1 MMRINHVHVV
11 GNFYWV
17 LILVRFDNLRKIKSK
32 LIFQFQDITEIAKAQ
47 VAVLTKIVDLK
58 Q

>member
-1 MMRINHVHVV
+1 MNT
-11 GNFYWV
+11 FKFS
-17 LILVRFDNLRKIKSK
+17 LAFCFK
-32 LIFQFQDITEIAKAQ
+32 FQDITEIAKAQ